1 MFKKTKFPL
10 LTPSKNVEWAS
21 GAVFNPGAYYDG
33 ELVHLLFRAIPKGY
47 QRIKLKNAAPGEKDT
62 GFDESYISQIGYAS
76 SKDGINF
83 EWREEPLIGVEHW
96 FNKFGSEDPRI
107 SRIDGQYLITYTA
120 LQRPAFDEISG
131 IRIGLATTTDFKSI
145 EMKGVVSPSDLR
157 DKDAVIFPKRINGKI
172 AMLHRVVPNIQ
183 IIYFDSIEDMHNP
196 PEGLWEEHLANL
208 EEHTI
213 MRPEFEWESLKIG
226 AGPTPIETPEGW
238 LFIYHGVNA
247 NHVYRMGMALL
258 DLDDPSKVIAKSPIP
273 LLEPEL
279 EFELFGDV
287 ENVVFPEGAVVI
299 DDTLH
304 VYYGAADSVIG
315 HAQASLTEV
324 LNWMKLNKTTTKK
337 LSST

>member
-1 MFKKTKFPL
+1 MMFKKTKIPL
-10 LTPSKNVEWAS
+10 LSPREDVEWAS

-47 QRIKLKNAAPGEKDT
+47 ERIKLKNVSPGEPDT
-62 GFDESYISQIGYAS
+62 GFDEKYISYIGYAS

-83 EWREEPLIGVEHW
+83 EWREEPFIGTEHW

-107 SRIDGQYLITYTA
+107 SRLDGQYLITYTA
-120 LQRPAFDEISG
+120 LQRHAFDEVNG
-131 IRIGLATTTDFKSI
+131 VRIGLAITNDFKTI
-145 EMKGVVSPSDLR
+145 EKNGIAGPTDLR

-183 IIYFDSIEDMHNP
+183 IIYFDSIDEFHNP
-196 PEGLWEEHLANL
+196 LEGVWEDHLANL
-208 EEHTI
+208 EEHTV
-213 MRPEFEWESLKIG
+213 MRPEFEWENLKIG
-226 AGPTPIETPEGW
+226 AGPTPIETHEGW
-238 LFIYHGVNA
+238 LLIYHGVDT

-258 DLDDPSKVIAKSPIP
+258 DLEDPSKVIAKSPIP

-279 EFELFGDV
+279 DFELFGDV
-287 ENVVFPEGAVVI
+287 ANVVFPEGAVII

-315 HAQASLTEV
+315 HAQAPLAEV
-324 LNWMKLNKTTTKK
+324 LDWMKKNKTNND
-337 LSST
+337 